1 MEGHTGLGPF
11 VAGEAEP
18 PGEFKERVV
27 DNVVCGSDRRFDIL
41 RPPGIAGIPVQAELA
56 GGGPPIGQRRTDALW
71 HAAPWEI
78 QPANQESLIPD
89 VQYPAARATSGVAVH
104 QLDATARTSM
114 PPITRIQ
121 DRDPVAR

>member
-41 RPPGIAGIPVQAELA
+41 RA
-56 GGGPPIGQRRTDALW
+56 
-71 HAAPWEI
+71 
-78 QPANQESLIPD
+78 QPADRL
-89 VQYPAARATSGVAVH
+89 
-104 QLDATARTSM
+104 LDCSRL
-114 PPITRIQ
+114 R
-121 DRDPVAR
+121 R